1 MGIKDAN
8 DAYNKLMD
16 DYRQPKITNAD
27 CKLKFINYK
36 VIDKKN
42 VSKYE
47 KYEQKQ
53 INSILGMDDFEDLDM
68 VDVIDSNT
76 KEVLYQFYFFDY
88 GSGSLF
94 KNQTTTEIGVVCQH
108 GFEFMEYFEDEESAF
123 EYFKS
128 LVDLHEAYNS
138 FEGKISQFVEFSL
151 SDFFDDFF
159 DDYGYQFSEMEG
171 VKEYLKSKNM
181 ENLTGKFNK

>member
-1 MGIKDAN
+1 MGIEEAN
-8 DAYNKLMD
+8 KAYNSLMD
-16 DYRQPKITNAD
+16 DYRKPKISGEN

-36 VIDKKN
+36 VIDKEN
-42 VSKYE
+42 VSQYKE
-47 KYEQKQ
+47 YEQKQ
-53 INSILGMDDFEDLDM
+53 INTILEMDDFYDLDM

-94 KNQTTTEIGVVCQH
+94 KNETTKEIGVVCQH
-108 GFEFMEYFEDEESAF
+108 GFEFMEYFEDEQSAF

-151 SDFFDDFF
+151 EDFFDDFF
-159 DDYGYQFSEMEG
+159 DDFGYQFPEMKG

-181 ENLTGKFNK
+181 GNLTGNNK